1 MSEGVG
7 TKAELSEC
15 MKRWNKRTAKAEKQ
29 WPLRGT
35 FDVELCHMIREIEEK
50 QLTRTSAQEKKLRR
64 LAILQAFENHAVILR
79 EKEKGYQQGL
89 MTNKTEDTKES
100 SEEKTKE
107 KLTENSQTDNDR
119 PPAYAPDAT
128 NIGMYPSL
136 IKEGWQSAEINMTG
150 GIKFHS
156 TEPLSAPGESLP
168 PKETTG
174 FEFIQTRPSNLHTQS
189 ANSNVREAAG
199 PPVASPQQHYT
210 HKEQINPLMTDFMP
224 RQLTIAEPVATAH
237 HSYTQPITW
246 EEGAQHET
254 ERFSIP
260 VRANYERVDGILRRV
275 EGELRIETEGHARL
289 RQQEIMKELEKL
301 ATERLPAEATTHTLR
316 DPMTQLDRHEPE
328 KQKAEW
334 GQKEM
339 EDLAEEVEKLK
350 KKEKARQQL
359 AAYNRELREK
369 RAEEKSKR
377 QAEDLI
383 TWEEISRGRSVER
396 LPTVKTRTRSNSVE
410 WVPTLK
416 AGADH
421 SPADFEH
428 HSSAEFEDSGEESE
442 DESGKG
448 RKGRAHVRRS
458 KRLQEKQTAKQFP
471 LLYKG
476 LRTSYVP
483 WSFMDLKGL
492 TEQLPSINS
501 GGQRWVTAFEERTA
515 GHKLAIGDIKAIL
528 SQTVGKVKMENILSE
543 AGMQRMADTQR
554 ITHLTPHEM
563 LTGRP
568 MPVTYLRGP
577 TRGPN
582 LEQLQKEL
590 QEYVKCLTK
599 IHKEI
604 FTQVKGAT
612 EGRTSTI
619 DDERLKEV
627 LPGDYVYIKT
637 FKRGW
642 SEPRR
647 EGPFEVVL
655 ATPTAVKV
663 KGRKVWIHLNH
674 CSRAPD
680 LLRPVTSEGP
690 DQQPPHAAADGEARD
705 QPAAGPSRISRPVT
719 RSITR
724 ATPPDDEDSD

>member
-15 MKRWNKRTAKAEKQ
+15 MKRWNKHTAKAEKQ

-554 ITHLTPHEM
+554 
-563 LTGRP
+563 
-568 MPVTYLRGP
+568 
-577 TRGPN
+577 
-582 LEQLQKEL
+582 
-590 QEYVKCLTK
+590 
-599 IHKEI
+599 
-604 FTQVKGAT
+604 
-612 EGRTSTI
+612 
-619 DDERLKEV
+619 
-627 LPGDYVYIKT
+627 
-637 FKRGW
+637 
-642 SEPRR
+642 
-647 EGPFEVVL
+647 
-655 ATPTAVKV
+655 
-663 KGRKVWIHLNH
+663 
-674 CSRAPD
+674 APD